1 VIIKT
6 FSNFI
11 NHDFHV
17 IIAVGTYITLAF
29 GTSAHILIY
38 KNDVRSAIGWIGLVF
53 LSPFIGTILYIF
65 FGINRIKRKG
75 TRLRKKINLSEKYSN
90 ETISNIFENLPINY
104 KQFITFGY
112 NVYPQVFAFSNSIE
126 PLQNGTEAY
135 PKMLKAIKSAKR
147 EVLISS
153 YIFDYDSET
162 VKFIDAFKTA
172 VKNGATIKVLVD
184 GIGTLK
190 FFHRSIEK
198 RLSKIYGV
206 ECGVFLPPYIPISI
220 PFVNLRNHRKIMI
233 IDGKTAF
240 FGGMNLSKKN
250 VFTHNL
256 KNEILDITFEVKG
269 SVIEQMVEI
278 FEDDWEFAVNVKL
291 QSFARTVNHA
301 KEGTIPVRIIPDGP
315 DNKHGTIE
323 LIITGALN
331 AAVKKILIVTPY
343 FLPENNILTAI
354 EMAAM
359 KDINVEIII
368 PEKSDHKILNYAIE
382 SNFLRLTESG
392 VKIYRT
398 SCPFDHSKI
407 FIVDNEWIFVGSA
420 NWDERS
426 FKLNFESNMEIF
438 SKNLAKKLT
447 EIAEE
452 KKKNAKLTT
461 VYECKQLSFLKRIR
475 NNAYRLLTPYS

>member
-1 VIIKT
+1 MIIKI

-11 NHDFHV
+11 SHDFHSV
-17 IIAVGTYITLAF
+17 IGVGIYITLAF
-29 GTSAHILIY
+29 GTSTHILLY
-38 KNDVRSAIGWIGLVF
+38 KNDIRSATGWIALVF

-65 FGINRIKRKG
+65 LGINRVKRKG
-75 TRLRKKINLSEKYSN
+75 NRLMKKINLSEKYSCKIIN
-90 ETISNIFENLPINY
+90 NISESLPINY
-104 KQFITFGY
+104 KQFITFGH
-112 NVYPQVFAFSNSIE
+112 NIYPQAFTFSNSIE
-126 PLQNGTEAY
+126 PLQNGIEAY
-135 PKMLKAIKSAKR
+135 PKMLKAIKSAKK

-153 YIFDYDSET
+153 YIFDYDNET
-162 VKFIDAFKTA
+162 IKFIDAFKTA
-172 VKNGATIKVLVD
+172 VKNGASVKVLVD

-198 RLSKIYGV
+198 RLSKIHGV
-206 ECGVFLPPYIPISI
+206 ECGVFLPPHIPISI
-220 PFVNLRNHRKIMI
+220 PFVNLRNHKKMMI

-250 VFTHNL
+250 VFTNNL
-256 KNEILDITFEVKG
+256 KDGILDITFEVKG

-278 FEDDWEFAVNVKL
+278 FEDDWEFAVGVKF
-291 QSFARTVNHA
+291 QSFAKTVNHA
-301 KEGTIPVRIIPDGP
+301 NEGTIPARIIPDGP
-315 DNKHGTIE
+315 DNKHGIIE
-323 LIITGALN
+323 LIITGAIN

-359 KDINVEIII
+359 KDVDVEIIT
-368 PEKSDHKILNYAIE
+368 PEKSDHKILNYAVK
-382 SNFLRLTESG
+382 SNFLRLIESG
-392 VKIYRT
+392 IKIYRT
-398 SCPFDHSKI
+398 PRPFDHSKI
-407 FIVDNEWIFVGSA
+407 FIVDNEWVFVGSA

-461 VYECKQLSFLKRIR
+461 AYECKQLSFLKRIR
-475 NNAYRLLTPYS
+475 NNAYRLLTPYG